1 MEDIVIRVQILS
13 VTIPEKVAKSA
24 ITPNLEL

>member
-1 MEDIVIRVQILS
+1 MKKVNWVQILS